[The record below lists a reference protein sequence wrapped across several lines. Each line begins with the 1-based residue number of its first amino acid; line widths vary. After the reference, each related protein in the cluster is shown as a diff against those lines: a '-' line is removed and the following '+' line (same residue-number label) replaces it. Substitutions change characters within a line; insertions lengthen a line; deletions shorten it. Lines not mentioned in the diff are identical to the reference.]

1 MLCISPP
8 EQWVFVFLSLEKK
21 NRQLLHAIHWIQRV
35 LVEYFILCD
44 VLLEEYSSDD
54 QFLERDLYIIVR
66 AR

>member
-21 NRQLLHAIHWIQRV
+21 TANHWIQRV

-54 QFLERDLYIIVR
+54 QFLERDLFIIVR

>member
-21 NRQLLHAIHWIQRV
+21 TANYCMQFTEIQRV

-54 QFLERDLYIIVR
+54 QFLERDLFIIVR